1 MTQDER
7 EELIFDLA
15 HHHLSKT
22 SDAGIH
28 AMAVD
33 YLCQTFSKQTDEQL
47 YEMAPSKLLK
57 KNKLQKPKG
66 F

>member
-1 MTQDER
+1 
-7 EELIFDLA
+7 
-15 HHHLSKT
+15 LSKT
-22 SDAGIH
+22 SDAGVH

>member
-7 EELIFDLA
+7 EEFIFDLA

-33 YLCQTFSKQTDEQL
+33 YLCQTFSKLTQEQL
-47 YEMAPSKLLK
+47 CEMAPSKLLK
-57 KNKLQKPKG
+57 KNKIKKSKG